1 MHKVGWWWL
10 PRQPASSERGF
21 ERVSVCGIP
30 FFVKWKKSGWS
41 IEKNDNTGE
50 WNSRLADEAGFIPR
64 CCCIKKTSMPTL
76 QTLSYRRES
85 RSKKGSVVRP
95 LTAAVV
101 ALLLFSRRSSSSTT
115 NIFPPRQSPVVRSFD
130 RRSATFISSSSA
142 SSSPPRSALSSSLLM
157 LKWEKAATT
166 LLLPPV
172 FLFYFQALIGT
183 KWKDF
188 VAVAAASTTTTR
200 ATATQSKRS
209 ILCAVVSMCVLL

>member
-10 PRQPASSERGF
+10 PRQPASTESGF
-21 ERVSVCGIP
+21 ERVNVCGIP

-101 ALLLFSRRSSSSTT
+101 ALLLFSRRSSSTDT

-130 RRSATFISSSSA
+130 RRSATFISS
-142 SSSPPRSALSSSLLM
+142 P
-157 LKWEKAATT
+157 
-166 LLLPPV
+166 LLLTIIIIINAQMGKGRNYSTFAAGLS
-172 FLFYFQALIGT
+172 FLFQALIGT

-188 VAVAAASTTTTR
+188 VAVVAASTTTT
-200 ATATQSKRS
+200 ATQSKS
-209 ILCAVVSMCVLL
+209 LYFVL

>member
-10 PRQPASSERGF
+10 RGSVHQQKEAS
-21 ERVSVCGIP
+21 RVSVCGIP

-95 LTAAVV
+95 LTAAAVV
-101 ALLLFSRRSSSSTT
+101 ALLLFSRRRSSSSTYYKY
-115 NIFPPRQSPVVRSFD
+115 ISPSSVTRRPFVRSPFGNFYLILFCFLIPPSI
-130 RRSATFISSSSA
+130 RTIIIIINAQMGKGRNYSTFA
-142 SSSPPRSALSSSLLM
+142 AGLSFF
-157 LKWEKAATT
+157 KPW
-166 LLLPPV
+166 
-172 FLFYFQALIGT
+172 
-183 KWKDF
+183 
-188 VAVAAASTTTTR
+188 
-200 ATATQSKRS
+200 
-209 ILCAVVSMCVLL
+209 